1 MAATVAKPRHL
12 ARATSTNE
20 PGELQNRLL
29 RVLAYV
35 VLLGTASI
43 IYRLNK
49 WVSLVNEVS
58 YIETRAATPGSKVF
72 RGIPATVAHSWRNE
86 FGSAFTF

>member
-1 MAATVAKPRHL
+1 MFHLGYGTDRAKAADSR
-12 ARATSTNE
+12 RAN
-20 PGELQNRLL
+20 GLL
-29 RVLAYV
+29 RTD
-35 VLLGTASI
+35 LGTASI